1 MAEETKNNQQPEQE
15 IDRSGIMFTSDA
27 ETAINASALNDDQS
41 ADEIS
46 LVEAMEQNGFVLF
59 FTRLFIKVKNHISII
74 PMLFVAI
81 TMIIITFTIQV
92 HVNAT
97 VKLSNDQF
105 NAFWFFINVIFSIMM
120 VLLYIN
126 INNRKIKRNKWIVM
140 MVLFYLVILGSAL
153 IDLLYMRDIRI
164 ELNLTNSI
172 NRVVDTTEGYVKM
185 SYGFTM
191 THFIFLII
199 DAVLAAAAPI
209 VQPFTK
215 KIQILKKK

>member
-1 MAEETKNNQQPEQE
+1 MAEETKNNQQPEPE

-46 LVEAMEQNGFVLF
+46 LAEAMEQNGFVLF

-81 TMIIITFTIQV
+81 TMVIITFTIQV

-105 NAFWFFINVIFSIMM
+105 NSFWFFINVIFSIMM

-140 MVLFYLVILGSAL
+140 MALFYLVVLGSAL

-164 ELNLTNSI
+164 EINLTNSI
-172 NRVVDTTEGYVKM
+172 NRVADDEGYVM
-185 SYGFTM
+185 TSYGFTL

-199 DAVLAAAAPI
+199 DAILAAAAPI